1 MSAEEKVDQ
10 TGKEHVAPSESSA
23 VRYSDIEEKKLLWK
37 LDAHLLPAV
46 IILYLL
52 SFLDRSNGQLGR
64 S

>member
-10 TGKEHVAPSESSA
+10 TGKERIAPSESSV

-52 SFLDRSNGQLGR
+52 SFLDRSNGQLVR